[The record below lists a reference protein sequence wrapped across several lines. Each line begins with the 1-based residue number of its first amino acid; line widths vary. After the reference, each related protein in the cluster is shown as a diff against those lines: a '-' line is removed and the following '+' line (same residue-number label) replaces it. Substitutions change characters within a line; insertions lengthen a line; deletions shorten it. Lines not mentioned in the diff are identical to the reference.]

1 MVGEREVT
9 MQGSAALAEKWERGP
24 SKIKSQLKAQKR
36 NKPGMLLGV
45 FPKAQLLCWTS

>member
-24 SKIKSQLKAQKR
+24 SKIKSTQGPEKKQAR
-36 NKPGMLLGV
+36 HVIRGV
-45 FPKAQLLCWTS
+45 S